1 LTINSNFST
10 LNYPNL
16 SYLRNELD
24 GIDQNE
30 KNPTLF
36 RITIQIIN
44 SQNSFLNKKDLF
56 TEQLE
61 KTLKQPLTLFNDE
74 IQFHKTIND
83 YGKNNI
89 SFLFPII
96 FVFIK

>member
-1 LTINSNFST
+1 MINSNFST
-10 LNYPNL
+10 LNHPNL

-61 KTLKQPLTLFNDE
+61 KTLKQPLTLFKDE
-74 IQFHKTIND
+74 IQFHKTVND
-83 YGKNNI
+83 YGKI
-89 SFLFPII
+89 IFLF
-96 FVFIK
+96 FFQLFSFY

>member
-10 LNYPNL
+10 LNHSNL

-36 RITIQIIN
+36 CITIQIIN
-44 SQNSFLNKKDLF
+44 SQNTSLNKKDLF

-61 KTLKQPLTLFNDE
+61 KTLKQPLTLFGDE
-74 IQFHKTIND
+74 NQFHKTVNN
-83 YGKNNI
+83 YGKTI
-89 SFLFPII
+89 FLCFFPI
-96 FVFIK
+96 VLFIK

>member
-1 LTINSNFST
+1 MTINSNFST
-10 LNYPNL
+10 LNHPNL

-61 KTLKQPLTLFNDE
+61 KTLKQPLTLFRDE
-74 IQFHKTIND
+74 IQFHKTVND
-83 YGKNNI
+83 YGKTI
-89 SFLFPII
+89 FLF
-96 FVFIK
+96 FFRLFRFIK